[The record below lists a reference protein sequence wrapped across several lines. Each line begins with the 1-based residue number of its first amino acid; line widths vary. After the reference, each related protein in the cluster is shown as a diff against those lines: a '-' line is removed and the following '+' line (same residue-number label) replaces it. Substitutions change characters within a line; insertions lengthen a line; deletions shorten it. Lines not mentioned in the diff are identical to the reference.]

1 MLRRAYLCW
10 GYLICYQCALPASK
24 TTTAWMMLYLDF
36 AARLAVCI
44 FVFGGSCM
52 LNMGLWQL
60 PALMT

>member
-1 MLRRAYLCW
+1 
-10 GYLICYQCALPASK
+10 
-24 TTTAWMMLYLDF
+24 MMLYLDF